1 MHYAYGARRT
11 VRGALRLDHATA
23 AQVISRNYTA
33 PVKKRAK
40 YRVNLAVTSY
50 YLTTILPF
58 YGGEYYSYGTNY
70 YLTTLL
76 LQVVLTEWSY
86 IVPQVPKVASKHLC
100 ASLVPRPSITLRV
113 R

>member
-40 YRVNLAVTSY
+40 YGVNLAFTSY

-58 YGGEYYSYGTNY
+58 YCGEYYSYGTNY

-86 IVPQVPKVASKHLC
+86 IVPQV
-100 ASLVPRPSITLRV
+100 
-113 R
+113 